1 MFEVKWKSGDVTW
14 LRYAEVK
21 HLEPLKYYLEAMG
34 VTKIAQSGQ
43 GSGARPDFDEDVRAA
58 TVRIYPRNGG
68 RGRVNKV
75 SVVNKRRTGLNSGRR
90 TVQRAAQNSSL
101 SQISIDTRY
110 TAKEA
115 LAWETY
121 DNDYI
126 AFIKKEKGH
135 PGPVPP
141 GYVEAYMTRHPKA
154 PHPSKY
160 PALEAEW
167 ANRHAT
173 GECWSCGATAHDP
186 DAGDCE
192 APVQRKQGTGV
203 FLPNDAFSTLL
214 NHQALMTHQVG
225 QLACVHKVAPTAPR
239 AMMRFQA
246 KSYGVRAKF
255 HEPKARLVPASGW
268 KRRQVNKAAEKGKG
282 KGRKGKGKWGRARM
296 AAVKTDR

>member
-1 MFEVKWKSGDVTW
+1 
-14 LRYAEVK
+14 
-21 HLEPLKYYLEAMG
+21 MG
-34 VTKIAQSGQ
+34 VTKIAQLGQ
-43 GSGARPDFDEDVRAA
+43 GSGTRPDFDEDVRAA
-58 TVRIYPRNGG
+58 AVRIYPRNGG

-75 SVVNKRRTGLNSGRR
+75 SVVNKRRTRLNSGQR
-90 TVQRAAQNSSL
+90 TVQRAAHNSSL
-101 SQISIDTRY
+101 SQMSIDTRY

-121 DNDYI
+121 DDDYI
-126 AFIKKEKGH
+126 AFTKKEKGH

-173 GECWSCGATAHDP
+173 
-186 DAGDCE
+186 
-192 APVQRKQGTGV
+192 APVQCEHGTGV

-225 QLACVHKVAPTAPR
+225 QLAR
-239 AMMRFQA
+239 
-246 KSYGVRAKF
+246 
-255 HEPKARLVPASGW
+255 
-268 KRRQVNKAAEKGKG
+268 
-282 KGRKGKGKWGRARM
+282 
-296 AAVKTDR
+296 

>member
-1 MFEVKWKSGDVTW
+1 M
-14 LRYAEVK
+14 
-21 HLEPLKYYLEAMG
+21 
-34 VTKIAQSGQ
+34 
-43 GSGARPDFDEDVRAA
+43 
-58 TVRIYPRNGG
+58 
-68 RGRVNKV
+68 
-75 SVVNKRRTGLNSGRR
+75 
-90 TVQRAAQNSSL
+90 
-101 SQISIDTRY
+101 SIDTRY

-121 DNDYI
+121 DDDYI
-126 AFIKKEKGH
+126 AFTKKEKGH

-173 GECWSCGATAHDP
+173 
-186 DAGDCE
+186 
-192 APVQRKQGTGV
+192 VQREHGTGV

-225 QLACVHKVAPTAPR
+225 ELARAHKVAPTAPR

-246 KSYGVRAKF
+246 TSKSYGVRAKF
-255 HEPKARLVPASGW
+255 NQPKARLVPASGW

-282 KGRKGKGKWGRARM
+282 KGRKGKSKWGRARV
-296 AAVKTDR
+296 AAVKTETAEAGPSEAAREMTPSPEEMEDGSVAPEDVFMADYTKFKDEDDDAAPESLFSDDDATVSNAL